1 MSGMTDVVKG
11 RIKEAAGALI
21 NNENLRNE
29 GKKDQA
35 TGKAKEAVEESI
47 REVKKEAQEAINKL
61 KGVAK

>member
-35 TGKAKEAVEESI
+35 AGKAKEAVEESI
-47 REVKKEAQEAINKL
+47 REVKKEAQETINKL
-61 KGVAK
+61 KGVTK